1 MLWALALL
9 GILPAAFVYDD
20 SVSPD
25 SDESSNTD
33 ATTDVTAATDDV
45 NGDLLPSLNT
55 FSTGVFTAGDSALN
69 ESGDLGD
76 DAEDDM
82 VSSTPYHA
90 VADGSETTFEN
101 FIAGENEITLHL
113 TDDGNGDFIVET
125 LQNDVG
131 DSFGMSLSYS
141 DGDTETT
148 LHFVGLDEIPAQ
160 NISIGITSQETGVET
175 LYNLESLGDFSATIS
190 NDPDIPA
197 EPNID
202 DGNGEYATLPDDP
215 DTPGAASGRHDS
227 AEGALTPNTS
237 AEDEDG
243 QVVEHVLAAG
253 GGTLV
258 LNDEPIQSGFDASIV
273 SSGDIFLIETDHT
286 LHQVTGSDDDDAIAL
301 GDDAAIVHAGHG
313 DDTIYAGEGTAIISG
328 GAGADTIFGGDDIG
342 SEYLI
347 DGGVGNDTLAGGDAN
362 EILIGGL
369 GADTLSGGA
378 GDDVLI
384 LDAQDTVEGGSGQD
398 TFWLYA
404 DGIVD
409 DAFAQITDF
418 DTAEDI
424 LRVSLP
430 HEAEISNE
438 FDLEVSQTEDGIS
451 SQISIN
457 GDVIA
462 VIYGVPNV
470 AENDVVVD
478 FRA

>member
-9 GILPAAFVYDD
+9 GILPAAFVYDE

-33 ATTDVTAATDDV
+33 TTTDVTAATDDV

-55 FSTGVFTAGDSALN
+55 FSTDVLTAADSALN
-69 ESGDLGD
+69 ESD

-82 VSSTPYHA
+82 VSPPPYHA
-90 VADGSETTFEN
+90 VADGTEMTFEN
-101 FIAGENEITLHL
+101 FIAGESEITLHL
-113 TDDGNGDFIVET
+113 MDDGNGDFIVET
-125 LQNDVG
+125 LQNDEG
-131 DSFGMSLSYS
+131 DSVGMSLSYS

-160 NISIGITSQETGVET
+160 DISIGITTQETGVET
-175 LYNLESLGDFSATIS
+175 LYRLESLGDFSAIIS

-197 EPNID
+197 QPNID
-202 DGNGEYATLPDDP
+202 DGNGEHATLPDDP
-215 DTPGAASGRHDS
+215 DAPGVASGQHDS
-227 AEGALTPNTS
+227 AEGALTPNAP
-237 AEDEDG
+237 AEDDDG
-243 QVVEHVLAAG
+243 QVVEHVLVAG
-253 GGTLV
+253 GGTLI
-258 LNDEPIQSGFDASIV
+258 LNDEPVQGGFDASIV
-273 SSGDIFLIETDHT
+273 SSGDTFLIETNHT
-286 LHQVTGSDDDDAIAL
+286 LHQVIGSDDDDAIAL

-328 GAGADTIFGGDDIG
+328 GAGADTIVGGDDIR

-347 DGGVGNDTLAGGDAN
+347 DGGLGNDTLAGGDAS
-362 EILIGGL
+362 EILIGGI

-430 HEAEISNE
+430 LEAEISND
-438 FDLEVSQTEDGIS
+438 FNLEVSQTEDGIS

-462 VIYGVPNV
+462 VVYGVPNV

-478 FRA
+478 FRV